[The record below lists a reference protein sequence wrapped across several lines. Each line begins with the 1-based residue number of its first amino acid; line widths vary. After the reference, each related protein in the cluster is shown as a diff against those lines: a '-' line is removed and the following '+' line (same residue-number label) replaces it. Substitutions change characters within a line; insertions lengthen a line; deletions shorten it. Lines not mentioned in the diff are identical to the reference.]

1 MRLTLRE
8 RVRRGVGCVAVA
20 VARLGFRLQRHR
32 VSVVVGVVERDERV
46 VDALQHEVE
55 VLRLRVRA
63 GRLDD
68 PQLPPARVAL
78 LRLLGLAQA
87 QAQAQGSGSG
97 LRLRAQAQGNSS
109 GEN

>member
-1 MRLTLRE
+1 MA
-8 RVRRGVGCVAVA
+8 VAVA
-20 VARLGFRLQRHR
+20 VARLGLRLQRHR
-32 VSVVVGVVERDERV
+32 VSVVVGVVEHHERV
-46 VDALQHEVE
+46 VDALQNEVE
-55 VLRLRVRA
+55 VLRLRLRA

-87 QAQAQGSGSG
+87 QGSG

-109 GEN
+109 GENWD

>member
-1 MRLTLRE
+1 MA
-8 RVRRGVGCVAVA
+8 VAVA
-20 VARLGFRLQRHR
+20 VARLGLRLQRHR
-32 VSVVVGVVERDERV
+32 VSVVVGVVEHHERV
-46 VDALQHEVE
+46 VDALQNEVE
-55 VLRLRVRA
+55 VLRLRLRA

-87 QAQAQGSGSG
+87 QAQGSGSG

-109 GEN
+109 GENWD

>member
-1 MRLTLRE
+1 MA
-8 RVRRGVGCVAVA
+8 VAVA
-20 VARLGFRLQRHR
+20 VARLGLRLQRHR
-32 VSVVVGVVERDERV
+32 VSVVVGVVEHDERV
-46 VDALQHEVE
+46 VDALQNEVE
-55 VLRLRVRA
+55 VLRLRLRA

-87 QAQAQGSGSG
+87 QGSG

-109 GEN
+109 GENWD